1 MYSRT
6 NRYGKVFINPGS
18 AGADRGDG
26 KGIAILELTDNEY
39 DVERILL

>member
-1 MYSRT
+1 MYSHT
-6 NRYGKVFINPGS
+6 TTATEKFINPGS

-26 KGIAILELTDNEY
+26 KGIAILELTDNGY

>member
-1 MYSRT
+1 MYSHYD
-6 NRYGKVFINPGS
+6 RYGKVFINPGS

-26 KGIAILELTDNEY
+26 KGFAILELTDNGY